1 MTIMKNYK
9 VCWLSAGISSFIA
22 GYLVKET
29 VDEWIYIDVA
39 DQHPDSKR
47 FIKDCEKLLDKPIK
61 ILKSSKYEDV
71 EDVCRKRGIINT
83 PHGAACTGALKKA
96 VRKEWENSFAKEHGH
111 MNLTYVWGFD
121 ISETRRADNMLL
133 NFPEFNHEFPL
144 IDRNIT
150 KADAHTLASSLGLKR
165 PLLYDLGFPNNN
177 CVGCVKAGMYTW
189 NLVRKHFPEVFEKR
203 AKMERELGHS
213 CINGIFL
220 DELDPNAGRP
230 NEVEPECSIFC
241 YLASQQIEEETVF
254 LRRNGHDAK
263 TVSCVASKPA
273 V

>member
-1 MTIMKNYK
+1 M
-9 VCWLSAGISSFIA
+9 WLSAGVSSFIA

-29 VDEWIYIDVA
+29 IDEWIYIDVA
-39 DQHPDSKR
+39 DQHPDSMR
-47 FIKDCEKLLDKPIK
+47 FVKDCEKILGRPVT
-61 ILKSSKYEDV
+61 ILKSAKYRDV

-83 PHGAACTGALKKA
+83 PHGAACTGMLKKA
-96 VRKEWENSFAKEHGH
+96 VRTKWEQDFMKEHGH

-121 ISETRRADNMLL
+121 MKETKRAENMKVNFSE
-133 NFPEFNHEFPL
+133 FSHEFPL
-144 IDRNIT
+144 IDQCLT
-150 KADAHTLASSLGLKR
+150 KEDAHALSNALGIKR
-165 PLLYDLGFPNNN
+165 PVMYDLGFPNNN
-177 CVGCVKAGMYTW
+177 CIGCVKAGMYTW
-189 NLVRKHFPEVFEKR
+189 NLVRKHFPEVFWAR
-203 AKMERELGHS
+203 AKMERDLGHS

-254 LRRNGHDAK
+254 IRRNDHDAK